1 MVYLGASISPWYQSS
16 VPNVPRSRNPNEERK
31 HYNIQGLQYQNI
43 SKYIKHP
50 YILYYHYH
58 ISSYIIY
65 VPYQMVVQSGYFEEN
80 KMPQHWYRG
89 TAWLARRLV
98 VLTAEAKLRAKTK
111 ALRGSQSHMSRA
123 LSATKDSWSR
133 TSLEDTLDTLPTS
146 DTAMTGSS
154 KKHQPMSDQSL
165 SF

>member
-1 MVYLGASISPWYQSS
+1 MHAESTQIHHARSTFLNYAAGPFFFCFRLWISVCTVGSPGGFAKEHCHSSFGVHFRIGQRSNHRIDAETLIGETWMVYLGASISPWYQSS

-89 TAWLARRLV
+89 TA
-98 VLTAEAKLRAKTK
+98 
-111 ALRGSQSHMSRA
+111 
-123 LSATKDSWSR
+123 
-133 TSLEDTLDTLPTS
+133 
-146 DTAMTGSS
+146 
-154 KKHQPMSDQSL
+154 
-165 SF
+165 